1 MSIRSVTDEK
11 LLTEAEMLKRIE
23 NALANKKPFSLV
35 RLGDLEN
42 LVLGQFKFFS
52 RDKIIDFPLHRKCNK
67 RKFTSKGK
75 LYVKYPRKGIVLP
88 SIQLREQ
95 VIEAIRK
102 ANVVGVCR
110 YNNDEINAP
119 DKYKR
124 ELTNKIFDHYKI
136 RPANLTYVFVSRK
149 MVAYRQFWE
158 LVHRY
163 RTLLISSFAKDF
175 AELIKNKYAALKPN
189 IVGSIDFTDYNQ
201 IPETLEKLKEY
212 HFDLALISAGV
223 NAVIMAPKIARR
235 FGKVALDFGRCMKF
249 YILSDPRINPWQP

>member
-1 MSIRSVTDEK
+1 M
-11 LLTEAEMLKRIE
+11 
-23 NALANKKPFSLV
+23 
-35 RLGDLEN
+35 
-42 LVLGQFKFFS
+42 
-52 RDKIIDFPLHRKCNK
+52 
-67 RKFTSKGK
+67 
-75 LYVKYPRKGIVLP
+75 
-88 SIQLREQ
+88 
-95 VIEAIRK
+95 IEAIRK

-124 ELTNKIFDHYKI
+124 ELTNKIFSHYKL

-175 AELIKNKYAALKPN
+175 ADLIKKKYVTLKPN
-189 IVGSIDFTDYNQ
+189 IVGCIDFTDYNQ
-201 IPETLEKLKEY
+201 IPGILEKLKKY
-212 HFDLALISAGV
+212 HYDLVLISAGV

-235 FGKVALDFGRCMKF
+235 YGKVALDFGRCMKF
-249 YILSDPRINPWQP
+249 YIQSDPRINPWQP